1 MATIVNQKK
10 AIQSLTKEID
20 DLKMRYNSLICG
32 RMAQVSF
39 PPQSV
44 TSIGDLPS
52 SLRAARS
59 PLMTRLGN
67 PPRIHR
73 PVASLNN
80 TIINDSYSALLQS
93 SW

>member
-59 PLMTRLGN
+59 SPYDQTRE
-67 PPRIHR
+67 PP
-73 PVASLNN
+73 
-80 TIINDSYSALLQS
+80 SYS
-93 SW
+93 